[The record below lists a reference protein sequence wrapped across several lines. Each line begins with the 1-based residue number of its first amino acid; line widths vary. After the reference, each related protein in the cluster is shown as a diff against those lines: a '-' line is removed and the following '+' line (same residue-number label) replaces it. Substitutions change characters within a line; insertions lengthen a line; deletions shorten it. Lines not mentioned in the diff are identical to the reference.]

1 MKATSGP
8 LPTGDGWVYEVKWD
22 GMRVLTEVGP
32 DGVRAWSSRGLDA
45 AVSFPELAALAPA
58 LAPVEAT
65 FDGEVVALDGEG
77 RPSFERLQRRMH
89 VSSPTEAA
97 RRAAEVP
104 VAYVV
109 FDLLALAG
117 HDLTGRPWHER
128 RHLLDQLAD
137 DLPPGV
143 DVATVY
149 EDGADLL
156 EAARRNGLEGVVA
169 KRREVPYVPGA
180 RTRSWV
186 KVKVRLHDEMVV
198 GRLERRH
205 RQPGGEA
212 GVAAVRVPRRARR
225 AAALRGSGGVGVH
238 VGGAGPRRGASWR
251 RWPPT
256 CARSTRRPRRCTARA
271 PTGWRPRWWWRSSTP
286 SGRRRGACATPSI
299 WANAP
304 TRRRRTWCV
313 PDRPQSGCVDSI
325 RLTVPAT
332 SAAVRITR
340 AGAAGL
346 ATRAGFTYREVE
358 QLRLAVGEAAAL
370 LAPDPEGEGTLDVTY
385 DVDDGG
391 LRVELALTGPPQG
404 ERPGQVPD
412 VAAAVLDASVDEWR
426 VTDGGRCL
434 VLVKRLTDTED
445 DDD

>member
-32 DGVRAWSSRGLDA
+32 DGVRAWSSQGLDA

-65 FDGEVVALDGEG
+65 FDGEVVALDAEG

-97 RRAAEVP
+97 RRAVEVP

-137 DLPPGV
+137 DLPAGV

-169 KRREVPYVPGA
+169 KRRDVPYVPGA

-198 GRLERRH
+198 GGWSGGIGNREGKLGSLLFGYH
-205 RQPGGEA
+205 DAPGGPLRYA
-212 GVAAVRVPRRARR
+212 GRA
-225 AAALRGSGGVGVH
+225 GSGFTW
-238 VGGAGPRRGASWR
+238 AEL
-251 RWPPT
+251 
-256 CARSTRRPRRCTARA
+256 ARVEARLA
-271 PTGWRPRWWWRSSTP
+271 P
-286 SGRRRGACATPSI
+286 
-299 WANAP
+299 
-304 TRRRRTWCV
+304 
-313 PDRPQSGCVDSI
+313 
-325 RLTVPAT
+325 
-332 SAAVRITR
+332 
-340 AGAAGL
+340 L
-346 ATRAGFTYREVE
+346 ATDVCPFDPPPPPLHRKGAHWVAPAMVVE
-358 QLRLAVGEAAAL
+358 IEYAEWTSEGRLRHPVYL
-370 LAPDPEGEGTLDVTY
+370 
-385 DVDDGG
+385 
-391 LRVELALTGPPQG
+391 G
-404 ERPGQVPD
+404 ERTDKAPED
-412 VAAAVLDASVDEWR
+412 VVR
-426 VTDGGRCL
+426 P
-434 VLVKRLTDTED
+434 
-445 DDD
+445 